1 MHHEGTFGEESRIL
15 DRAHGCSL
23 TPAGG
28 RICSPFVAKQSESAQ
43 ATSEKPTGEKT
54 SRAVWW
60 VAGFLALA
68 SVEFFGA
75 FVVQARVVPDSDW
88 VSAADF
94 VGDEWQDG
102 DTVVSSP
109 GWTDPLLRQHF
120 AEHLSVQDAG
130 RADFAS
136 YSRVWELSIRGH
148 SHEEFAELEPDFSRR
163 FGRVTLRRYTL
174 QSPRVLYDFTS
185 NIGDA
190 EVSIP
195 GRECPKQQ
203 RALEGGGLFRGPM
216 WPAERFF
223 CGPDAWL
230 WVGQTVIEDLEMQ
243 NRYCVW
249 QHPQAGNVPTTTTFR
264 DVPLG
269 DELVLHAGIYYEH
282 ERNLENGPVHVQVL
296 VDGEEVGRMVHRD
309 GDGWEGMS
317 ADPTPLGEDKARGDV
332 SIVVSA
338 ENPHLRTLCW
348 AASSRETPERS
359 AR

>member
-1 MHHEGTFGEESRIL
+1 MT
-15 DRAHGCSL
+15 RAV
-23 TPAGG
+23 G
-28 RICSPFVAKQSESAQ
+28 RICSGSVAKQSDSKREQ
-43 ATSEKPTGEKT
+43 ATGDKRSPDQSGDK
-54 SRAVWW
+54 SRRAWW
-60 VAGFLALA
+60 VGGFVALA
-68 SVEFFGA
+68 AIEFFGA
-75 FVVQARVVPDSDW
+75 FVVQARVVPESDW
-88 VSAADF
+88 ADAAEF
-94 VGDEWQDG
+94 VGGEWQDG

-109 GWTDPLLRQHF
+109 GWTDPLLRRHF
-120 AEHLSVQDAG
+120 PEQLSVQDAG
-130 RADFAS
+130 RADFGP
-136 YSRVWELSIRGH
+136 YSRVWELSVRGH
-148 SHEEFAELEPDFSRR
+148 LHPEFEDAEADFSRR

-174 QSPRVLYDFTS
+174 EGPRIVYDFTS
-185 NIGDA
+185 NIGEA
-190 EVSIP
+190 SVSVP
-195 GRECPKQQ
+195 GRECPKQ
-203 RALEGGGLFRGPM
+203 RRPLEGGGLFRGPM

-230 WVGQTVIEDLEMQ
+230 WVGQTVIEDLRMQ

-249 QHPQAGNVPTTTTFR
+249 QHPQANNVPTTTTFR

-269 DELVLHAGIYYEH
+269 DEIVLHAGIYYEH

-348 AASSRETPERS
+348 AASSRERRTQ
-359 AR
+359 